1 MSVKKLDTHE
11 LKNSERFLHA
21 FNRITVTL
29 RKIAGVK
36 EYLPFFRLIDLTK
49 KKSVLVRKY
58 EDDLRT
64 YADLRNAIVHHRTSA
79 EFVIAEPHIEVV
91 KRIERID
98 RILARPKLV
107 GHVFKKNVYT
117 FQIDDSLSKV
127 LEIIRLRKFTQFP
140 VYEGQEFR
148 GLITTVGITN
158 WLASNLSDNHKID
171 EMPTLRNIL
180 EHEKNRVNYKFISKY
195 ITIYD
200 AEDIFKQGVERG
212 KRFEALLIT
221 ENGKRNQKL
230 IGIVTPLDIM
240 KVD

>member
-1 MSVKKLDTHE
+1 MCAKKIEEHE

-29 RKIAGVK
+29 RRIAGVK
-36 EYLPFFRLIDLTK
+36 EYLPFFRLIDLSK

-58 EDDLRT
+58 EDDLRA

-98 RILARPKLV
+98 RVLAKPKLV
-107 GHVFKKNVYT
+107 GQVFQKNVFT
-117 FQIDDSLSKV
+117 LQSGDSLAHV
-127 LEIIRLRKFTQFP
+127 LEIIRKKKFTQFP
-140 VYEGQEFR
+140 VYEGDEFR

-158 WLASNLSDNHKID
+158 WFASNIENNQID
-171 EMPTLRNIL
+171 EMPTLGDIL
-180 EHEKNRVNYKFISKY
+180 RHEKNRINYKFISKY

-200 AEDIFKQGVERG
+200 AEEIFKQGVERG

-221 ENGKRNQKL
+221 ENGKQHQKL
-230 IGIVTPLDIM
+230 LGIVTPIDIM